1 MAEAISIQNLQKTYD
16 SSFQLGP
23 VSLSIPG
30 GIIAGLIGENGAG
43 KTTLIKSLLGIIRPD
58 SGQVSLF
65 GRDMNRDEAQCKE
78 DIGLV
83 LDNMFFPELLTPRD
97 IASSLRSIY
106 KNWDDALFRQYLKD
120 FSLPDNKPIKTF
132 SKGMRKKLE
141 ISTALAHHPK
151 LLILDEPTSGLDPVV
166 RSEVMNIFLQFICDE
181 AHSILFSTHI
191 TSDLEHCADQILF
204 MDGGQLVLN
213 KSRDDILDGY
223 GILKCDEQQFALIDR
238 EDMLSYRKN
247 KYNIEVLVSDRT
259 AMARKYPDCVMDA
272 ITLEDLMILMIK
284 GEKPCQVC

>member
-58 SGQVSLF
+58 SGQISLF

-181 AHSILFSTHI
+181 EHSILFSTHI

>member
-58 SGQVSLF
+58 SGQISVF

-181 AHSILFSTHI
+181 EHSILFSTHI

>member
-58 SGQVSLF
+58 SGQISVF

-106 KNWDDALFRQYLKD
+106 KNWDDALFCQYLKD

-141 ISTALAHHPK
+141 ISAALAHHPK

>member
-181 AHSILFSTHI
+181 EHSILFSTHI

>member
-58 SGQVSLF
+58 SGQISLF
-65 GRDMNRDEAQCKE
+65 GQDMNRDEAQCKE

-141 ISTALAHHPK
+141 ISAALAHHPK

-181 AHSILFSTHI
+181 EHSILFSTHI

-259 AMARKYPDCVMDA
+259 AIARKYPDCVMDA

>member
-141 ISTALAHHPK
+141 ISAALAHHPK

-181 AHSILFSTHI
+181 EHSILFSTHI

>member
-1 MAEAISIQNLQKTYD
+1 M
-16 SSFQLGP
+16 
-23 VSLSIPG
+23 SLSIPG

-58 SGQVSLF
+58 SGQISVF

-141 ISTALAHHPK
+141 ISAALAHHPK

-181 AHSILFSTHI
+181 EHSILFSTHI

>member
-43 KTTLIKSLLGIIRPD
+43 KTTLIKSLLGIIRPN
-58 SGQVSLF
+58 SGQISLF

-181 AHSILFSTHI
+181 EHSILFSTHI